1 MSALD
6 QVALTTLENQA
17 FALMSRLH
25 VILRR
30 QNGRITDIEY
40 MRIDPGY
47 CRHVLEMA
55 LRLEG
60 DDLHQICA
68 RLQELYFGPDGL
80 FVRTPPRPPLLARLG
95 TAQQAADTPQS
106 PVREEDVDRAYVGRL
121 R

>member
-6 QVALTTLENQA
+6 QVNLTALENQA

-47 CRHVLEMA
+47 CRHVLDLAARM
-55 LRLEG
+55 EG
-60 DDLHQICA
+60 EDLAQICEKLEA
-68 RLQELYFGPDGL
+68 LYFGPEGL
-80 FVRTPPRPPLLARLG
+80 FVRALPKPPLLARLG
-95 TAQQAADTPQS
+95 TPPASEKPS
-106 PVREEDVDRAYVGRL
+106 PPAEEERAYVGRL

>member
-1 MSALD
+1 MSALE
-6 QVALTTLENQA
+6 QVNLTTLENQA

-47 CRHVLEMA
+47 CRHVLDLAARMD
-55 LRLEG
+55 G
-60 DDLHQICA
+60 DDLAQICEKLEA
-68 RLQELYFGPDGL
+68 LYFGPDGL
-80 FVRTPPRPPLLARLG
+80 FVRTPPKPPLLARL
-95 TAQQAADTPQS
+95 APQQAAEKPRQPQAD
-106 PVREEDVDRAYVGRL
+106 EERAYVGRL

>member
-1 MSALD
+1 MSALE
-6 QVALTTLENQA
+6 QVTLTTLENQA

-47 CRHVLEMA
+47 CRHVLDLAARM
-55 LRLEG
+55 EG
-60 DDLHQICA
+60 EDLPQICA
-68 RLQELYFGPDGL
+68 KLEELYFGPEGL
-80 FVRTPPRPPLLARLG
+80 FVRAMPKPPLMTRLASQAPTEKPEATRL
-95 TAQQAADTPQS
+95 TD
-106 PVREEDVDRAYVGRL
+106 EDVDRTYVGRL

>member
-1 MSALD
+1 MSALE
-6 QVALTTLENQA
+6 QVTLTALENQA

-30 QNGRITDIEY
+30 QKGRITDIEY

-47 CRHVLEMA
+47 CKHVLEMA
-55 LRLEG
+55 LRLDG

-68 RLQELYFGPDGL
+68 RLEELYFGPNGL
-80 FVRTPPRPPLLARLG
+80 FVRTLPRAPLPATG
-95 TAQQAADTPQS
+95 TPTPAPQKK
-106 PVREEDVDRAYVGRL
+106 DVDLAYVGRL